1 MAILPLS
8 PVNIANQGT
17 LLNTL
22 REWFGAPND
31 YSSAGKQRV
40 ENAKARAHATSER
53 LAAQA
58 FNAEQAQIAREF
70 DERMANTSYQR
81 AVADMKAAGINPM
94 FAIGQGGAYSPSSP
108 SASIG
113 ASPSGANATRDDLS
127 VLFRLVG
134 LILSGFTT
142 ASAMAARQ
150 TKSVLDLS
158 KAALASSQTGLAL
171 ANTNLAKENIL
182 LTQARLKNL
191 NANTGVAAEKMFRK
205 TKSVPEWFDSHIET
219 SRKQIAKQIKDIEK
233 NALSMEELEKIFN
246 PKKKM

>member
-1 MAILPLS
+1 MAKLPLS
-8 PVNIANQGT
+8 PVNPANQGT
-17 LLNTL
+17 LINTL

-40 ENAKARAHATSER
+40 ENVKARAHATSER

-94 FAIGQGGAYSPSSP
+94 FAISQGGAYSPSSP

-113 ASPSGANATRDDLS
+113 ASPSGANATRDDLP

-182 LTQARLKNL
+182 LTQARVNNL
-191 NANTGVAAEKMFRK
+191 NANTGAVAGNMFK
-205 TKSVPEWFDSHIET
+205 KSKSVPEWLGPHIEA
-219 SRKQIAKQIKDIEK
+219 SRKQVAKQIKEIEK
-233 NALSMEELEKIFN
+233 NALSMEELDKIFN